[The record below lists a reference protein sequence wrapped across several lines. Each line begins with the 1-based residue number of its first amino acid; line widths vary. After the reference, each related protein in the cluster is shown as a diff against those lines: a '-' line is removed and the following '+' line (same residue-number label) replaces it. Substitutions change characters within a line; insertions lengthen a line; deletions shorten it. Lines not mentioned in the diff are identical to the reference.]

1 MLNPERQRARMS
13 KNLKGGID
21 QYGAERFDRLIFATV
36 RKSET
41 ERVNQVT
48 CTPFTGSW
56 TQVLV
61 AVNIYL

>member
-1 MLNPERQRARMS
+1 MS